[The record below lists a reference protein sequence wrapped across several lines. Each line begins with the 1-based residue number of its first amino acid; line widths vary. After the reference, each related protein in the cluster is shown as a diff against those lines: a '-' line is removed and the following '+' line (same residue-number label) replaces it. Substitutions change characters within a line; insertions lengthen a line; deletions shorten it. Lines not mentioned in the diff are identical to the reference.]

1 MSLVPKWIVAPYAVT
16 VLPAASFA
24 VTETLNPAPAVAV
37 AGADRPRLVALAST
51 VTATVVEREFAASE
65 TVIVCGPL
73 VASVAENEPCP
84 AFSVESG
91 GSAAA
96 ASVLLKC
103 TVPRYPAAAAP
114 LESAAVTSMVKGTP
128 APTAAGA
135 VATR

>member
-1 MSLVPKWIVAPYAVT
+1 MVAAAPGATVTLRSPAIEAVAASVAVMVCAPDFGIVAPYAVT

-91 GSAAA
+91 
-96 ASVLLKC
+96 
-103 TVPRYPAAAAP
+103 
-114 LESAAVTSMVKGTP
+114 
-128 APTAAGA
+128 
-135 VATR
+135 